1 MALAW
6 TLLVAGVV
14 GRGCPEYKIPT
25 APSEVGVETRS
36 CFFGSQQAAD
46 NALREAAKQAECY
59 TDNQEP
65 PGCVCP
71 PALPAGTELCQS
83 WAVNLVR
90 LYAYSPAEESAFVHD
105 LSSRLADRC
114 RTSGGVLLAPGAGA
128 GIEPDGMSPA
138 CSQAAPAKTADLA
151 VFTAYMVVL
160 TTSFVFVVLENQLS
174 VFPAAGKSQI

>member
-1 MALAW
+1 MALPWAV
-6 TLLVAGVV
+6 LVAATV
-14 GRGCPEYKIPT
+14 GRGCPEYEIPK
-25 APSEVGVETRS
+25 ALSEVGMEARN

-59 TDNQEP
+59 TDNEEP

-90 LYAYSPAEESAFVHD
+90 LYKYSPSDESAFVHD

-114 RTSGGVLLAPGAGA
+114 RTSGGVLLAPETAV
-128 GIEPDGMSPA
+128 GIEPDGLVPA

-160 TTSFVFVVLENQLS
+160 TTSFVFVVIENQIS
-174 VFPAAGKSQI
+174 VVPVSGKART